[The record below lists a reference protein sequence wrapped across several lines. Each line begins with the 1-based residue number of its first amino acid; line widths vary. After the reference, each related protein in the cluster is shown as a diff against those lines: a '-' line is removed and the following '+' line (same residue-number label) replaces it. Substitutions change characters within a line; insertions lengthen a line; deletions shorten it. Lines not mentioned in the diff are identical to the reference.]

1 MNSRANKILIGLLS
15 LNVFLIFLLP
25 FCWVFFVGDGDDQ
38 GHWKKSYLIEDWIS
52 LMFYLPFVILW
63 AIYLMRTKTMDFGIF
78 KILLVGT
85 AFLIFAIAFLSAAM
99 PGQDYEPS
107 WGILLSLS
115 IFPLL
120 IAFLINRNI
129 LLKAK

>member
-1 MNSRANKILIGLLS
+1 MNSRVNKILIGLLS
-15 LNVFLIFLLP
+15 LIVLLIFLLP

-63 AIYLMRTKTMDFGIF
+63 AIYLMRTKAMDFWIF

-85 AFLIFAIAFLSAAM
+85 AFLIFAIAFYQLQCQVKIMNQVGGSF
-99 PGQDYEPS
+99 YLYLYFRCS
-107 WGILLSLS
+107 LLS
-115 IFPLL
+115 
-120 IAFLINRNI
+120 
-129 LLKAK
+129 

>member
-1 MNSRANKILIGLLS
+1 MNSRVNIILIVLLS
-15 LNVFLIFLLP
+15 LIALSIFLIP
-25 FCWVFFVGDGDDQ
+25 FCWVFYAGDRDDQ
-38 GHWKKSYLIEDWIS
+38 ENWKKLYLIEDWLS

-63 AIYLMRTKTMDFGIF
+63 AIYLIRTKTLNSRIF

-85 AFLIFAIAFLSAAM
+85 AFMIFIVSFLTGAM

-107 WGILLSLS
+107 WGIFLSLF
-115 IFPLL
+115 IFPLI
-120 IAFLINRNI
+120 IAFLINRNM